1 MFSSVLELARAVRA
15 REVSS
20 REVVEGVLHRIG
32 AVNPE
37 LNAIRVVLADE
48 ALAAADGAD
57 RRLAAGEE
65 VGPLHG
71 VPFTV
76 KENLD
81 LAGNATTRGFAGL
94 GQALA
99 SADAPI
105 VAGLRAAGAI
115 PIGRTN
121 MSEAGFRYHTTSG
134 IGGTTLNPWDRARTP
149 GGSSGG
155 DAVALVTGM
164 TALGIANDLG
174 GSLRFPA
181 QCCGVASLKPSFGR
195 IAAHSEAAAELPMSL
210 QLLQANG
217 PMARRVADLRP
228 AFAAACR
235 ADPRDP
241 WQVPVPLEGP
251 PLSRPIGVALT
262 LWDGVDPQVESGVLR
277 AAQVLAE
284 AGYTVQED
292 EPPQVDRAVELW
304 NILAASEFRWAWQRL
319 GPLASEEL
327 RTVVEDGYFHLFP
340 APDPVAHGMAYGA
353 RKSVAAQWARF
364 QAESPLILAPVC
376 AQPPFPV
383 GWDLKVPD
391 TTEELITAMR
401 MVLPVNVLGLPAV
414 TVPVGVR
421 DGLPQAVQIIGPR
434 FREDLCLDAAE
445 TIETVLGIHDTPLYR
460 QLQDG

>member
-1 MFSSVLELARAVRA
+1 MELAQAIRA

-20 REVVEGVLHRIG
+20 REAVESALGRIE
-32 AVNPE
+32 AVNRD
-37 LNAIRVVLADE
+37 LNAIRVVLAEE
-48 ALAAADGAD
+48 ALAAADDAD

-81 LAGNATTRGFAGL
+81 LAGSATTRGLAGL
-94 GQALA
+94 GQAIA

-105 VAGLRAAGAI
+105 VAGVRAAGAI

-121 MSEAGFRYHTTSG
+121 MSEAGFRYHTSSW
-134 IGGTTLNPWDRARTP
+134 IGGDTVNPWDRGRTP

-155 DAVALVTGM
+155 DAVALISGM
-164 TALGIANDLG
+164 TPLGIANDLG

-181 QCCGVASLKPSFGR
+181 QCCGVASLKPTFGR
-195 IAAHSEAAAELPMSL
+195 IAAHTEGAPELPMSM

-228 AFAAACR
+228 AFAAACLP
-235 ADPRDP
+235 DLRDP
-241 WQVPVPLEGP
+241 WQVPVPLTGP
-251 PLSRPIGVALT
+251 PLTGPIGVAVT
-262 LWDGVDPQVESGVLR
+262 LWDGVDPQVASGVRR
-277 AAQVLAE
+277 AAQVLAG
-284 AGYTVQED
+284 AGYAVQEN
-292 EPPQVDRAVELW
+292 EPPEVDRAAELW
-304 NILAASEFRWAWQRL
+304 NTLAVTEFRWAWPRL

-353 RKSVAAQWARF
+353 RKTIAAQWAHF
-364 QAESPLILAPVC
+364 QDESPLILAPVS

-383 GWDLKVPD
+383 GWDLKAPG
-391 TTEELITAMR
+391 TTEEMVAAMR
-401 MVLPVNVLGLPAV
+401 MTLPVNVLGLPAV
-414 TVPVGVR
+414 TVPVGVQ

-445 TIETVLGIHDTPLYR
+445 TIEAAIGIHENPLYR
-460 QLQDG
+460 QLLGA